1 MEIAGSKEFRREA
14 WLEGQARGIA
24 VKGYQPNEL
33 DWQEVSRREQS
44 HLKNEIRHI
53 EEKLVAAEN
62 RAGPKSEKGEV
73 TAEKVA
79 ATAAAKSRAG
89 FREGVTGEL
98 IEVGSKPYQDRPEN
112 ETSPFVVLR
121 TAEGERTVWGVGLP
135 DALSHA
141 DAKEGDTI
149 TLREAGMEKVEKTVI
164 REVEGKKVRAVE
176 LVDRRKWEAE
186 VIPERG
192 DKTAEVET
200 SPNPRPVV
208 EEKAAVREGEASQAE
223 PSARQLN
230 RLDELRQEREEKRD
244 RDDQER

>member
-1 MEIAGSKEFRREA
+1 MHSAVRHV
-14 WLEGQARGIA
+14 LEGGLGNRRYAYAVA

-62 RAGPKSEKGEV
+62 KAGTKSEKVEV
-73 TAEKVA
+73 AVEKVA
-79 ATAAAKSRAG
+79 ETAAAKSRAG

-98 IEVGSKPYQDRPEN
+98 IEVGSKPYQDKPEN
-112 ETSPFVVLR
+112 ETSPYVVLR

-164 REVEGKKVRAVE
+164 REVEGKKVRSVE

-186 VIPERG
+186 VIPERD
-192 DKTAEVET
+192 DKTAEVEA
-200 SPNPRPVV
+200 SPNARPVV

-223 PSARQLN
+223 PAARQLN